1 MKVIEK
7 KTLPEYFEK
16 VKNGEKTF
24 EVRLA
29 DFKCSHGDV
38 LVLKEWD
45 PKINEYTGRSIEKK
59 VSFVLKFNL
68 NDFGQEDV
76 IKEKGLVVIQLDE

>member
-45 PKINEYTGRSIEKK
+45 PKIKKYTGRVVKK
-59 VSFVLKFNL
+59 KIGF
-68 NDFGQEDV
+68 V
-76 IKEKGLVVIQLDE
+76 IKTKDLEKFWNKSEIKKYGFQVIGFK